1 MKKHSKTLIVLFCL
15 TMLLVSANVSAAVTF
30 APAPYQDPVNGR
42 NSYTY
47 NPAPG
52 HPTSAE
58 QSTFIADVKVYAM
71 AAQQQW
77 GVPASVIIGM
87 AAVESGYGFTQIA
100 YFANNLFGMKVWGAQ
115 ANSWQL
121 KGQPDENGGT
131 DKILVDYGYDR
142 KIFDET
148 TRPDNWYKAFYSR
161 QDAVNY
167 LAGTLLQNSR
177 YKPALTSYQYRI
189 TSGWSLRDAARQ
201 YCYDIAQAGYNHL
214 GGAYYQNKIG
224 TVMDAWNL
232 YQYDKPVQTSTTTPT
247 TTTKKNKK

>member
-1 MKKHSKTLIVLFCL
+1 MNRYLKTLIVLSSL
-15 TMLLVSANVSAAVTF
+15 AMLLISANVYAAVTF

-47 NPAPG
+47 NPALN
-52 HPTSAE
+52 HPTSTD
-58 QSTFIADVKVYAM
+58 QSAFIADMKVYAM
-71 AAQQQW
+71 YAQQQW

-100 YFANNLFGMKVWGAQ
+100 YYANNLFGMKVWGAQ
-115 ANSWQL
+115 AGAWQL

-131 DKILVDYGYDR
+131 DKILTDYGYDR
-142 KIFDET
+142 KIFDESS
-148 TRPDNWYKAFYSR
+148 RPDNWYRAFASR

-167 LAGTLLQNSR
+167 LAGNLLQNYR
-177 YKPALTSYQYRI
+177 YKPALTNYLYRI
-189 TSGWSLRDAARQ
+189 KSGWSLRDAARQ

-232 YQYDKPVQTSTTTPT
+232 YQYDQSAQTTPT
-247 TTTKKNKK
+247 TTKKSKK